1 VLRHLLYHIIQLE
14 DLLPQLLLD
23 VVQEEEEGVEELRV
37 LDLREGDTKMIT
49 IRELEEVQATMIGS
63 LRELELREE
72 EEEDRTHPVRKLAPD
87 RQIGKT

>member
-1 VLRHLLYHIIQLE
+1 VLRLLLYHIIQLE

-23 VVQEEEEGVEELRV
+23 VVQEEEEVEEFRV

-49 IRELEEVQATMIGS
+49 TRELEEVQATMIGS
-63 LRELELREE
+63 LRELERREE

-87 RQIGKT
+87 HQIGKT